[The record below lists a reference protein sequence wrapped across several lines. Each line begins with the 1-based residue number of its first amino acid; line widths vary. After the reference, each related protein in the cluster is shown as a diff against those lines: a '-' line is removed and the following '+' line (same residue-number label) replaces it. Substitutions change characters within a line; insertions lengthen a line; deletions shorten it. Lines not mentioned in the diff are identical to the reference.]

1 MAVTYQ
7 DYYEVLGVPRS
18 ASQDDI
24 QKAYRK
30 LARKYH
36 PDINKTKEAEDKFKK
51 VSEAYE
57 VLGDPDKRKKYDLL
71 GHNWQAGDQFDP
83 RNWDFFGGGR
93 NRSGGQN
100 TGGATG
106 GFSFEDLGDLGGF
119 SDFFESLF
127 GGLGGFGRQRSGGA
141 GAGTKSGT
149 GSAGA
154 GAKTGGDLSAE
165 VEIPLEEAM
174 RGGKRTVVLTD
185 SVPQPDG
192 STRTQKRNYE
202 ITLPEGVR
210 DGQKLR
216 LSGQGTKT
224 AAGAGDLYI
233 TVKIKKHPRFRV
245 NGSDIETDIDITPW
259 EAALGSEVT
268 FPTVTGKATVHIPAG
283 TKSGKRIRLRAK
295 GLSKKGGGK
304 GDLYAVLRIVVPAKL
319 SDRERELFEQL
330 AKESEFK
337 PRG

>member
-7 DYYEVLGVPRS
+7 DYYEVLGVSRG
-18 ASQDDI
+18 ASQEDI

-36 PDINKTKEAEDKFKK
+36 PDINNTKEAEDMFKK

-71 GHNWQAGDQFDP
+71 GHNWKAGDQFDP
-83 RNWDFFGGGR
+83 RNWDFFRGGR
-93 NRSGGQN
+93 GGSAN
-100 TGGATG
+100 TGGASG
-106 GFSFEDLGDLGGF
+106 GFSFEDLGDLGGGF

-127 GGLGGFGRQRSGGA
+127 GGLGGFSQRGRSGGTGPFGGA
-141 GAGTKSGT
+141 AGTAGGRS
-149 GSAGA
+149 GSANGA
-154 GAKTGGDLSAE
+154 AGDLNAE

-174 RGGKRTVVLTD
+174 RGGKRAIKLSD
-185 SVPQPDG
+185 SGGKSRSFEV
-192 STRTQKRNYE
+192 S
-202 ITLPEGVR
+202 LPEGVR

-216 LSGQGTKT
+216 LTGQGE
-224 AAGAGDLYI
+224 GGGDLYI
-233 TVKIKKHPRFRV
+233 SVKIKKHPRFRV
-245 NGSDIETDIDITPW
+245 EGSDIETDVNIAPW

-283 TKSGKRIRLRAK
+283 TKSGKKIRLRAK
-295 GLSKKGGGK
+295 GLSRKGGGK
-304 GDLYAVLRIVVPAKL
+304 GDLYAVLHIVLPGKL
-319 SDRERELFEQL
+319 SDRERELFEKL
-330 AKESEFK
+330 AAESSFK